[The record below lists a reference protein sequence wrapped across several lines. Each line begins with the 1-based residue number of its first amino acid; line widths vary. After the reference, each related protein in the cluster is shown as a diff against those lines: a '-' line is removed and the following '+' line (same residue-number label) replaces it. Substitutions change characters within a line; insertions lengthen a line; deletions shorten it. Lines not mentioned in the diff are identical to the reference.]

1 MTDEDEANFAKTVEC
16 HICGKTYTKKDIRV
30 SRDHC
35 RVTGITEDQHIKIVI

>member
-16 HICGKTYTKKDIRV
+16 HICGKTYTKKDIRF

-35 RVTGITEDQHIKIVI
+35 RVTGNYRG